1 MSYAFLFTSFS
12 SLPLIFTLVAASI
25 SHFLIAAI
33 KFACYS
39 SSEIGLLCF
48 LSLALALSLL
58 STSMI
63 KIKWKERIAFVV
75 VLSLKVRVAMRFTA
89 ETRGYL
95 KCKISPRLHERVD
108 VRTDA
113 YGRFSQ
119 NQNFLDASITKFPYP
134 WCSATN
140 KRVNFAEKKVR
151 WTFLRIRESSN
162 LKVSN
167 KNRKKNRKFSGK

>member
-1 MSYAFLFTSFS
+1 
-12 SLPLIFTLVAASI
+12 
-25 SHFLIAAI
+25 
-33 KFACYS
+33 
-39 SSEIGLLCF
+39 
-48 LSLALALSLL
+48 
-58 STSMI
+58 MI

-89 ETRGYL
+89 ETHGYL

-119 NQNFLDASITKFPYP
+119 NQNFLDAWITKFPYP

-151 WTFLRIRESSN
+151 
-162 LKVSN
+162 
-167 KNRKKNRKFSGK
+167 